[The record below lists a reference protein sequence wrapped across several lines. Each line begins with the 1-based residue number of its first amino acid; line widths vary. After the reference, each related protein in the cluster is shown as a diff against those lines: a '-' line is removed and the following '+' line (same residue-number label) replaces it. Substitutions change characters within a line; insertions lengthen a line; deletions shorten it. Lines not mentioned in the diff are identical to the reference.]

1 MRRFFFIS
9 PLFFCG
15 CRAITRR
22 LIEVFVPAIALFV
35 LTTGCLVDAGKL
47 AGFSNP
53 KLIVKKTMTGFY
65 AEAGSDFNGHLIA
78 DYDPETN
85 KFHIDGTVSSNV
97 SGVVTAEGE
106 RADHLI
112 ELRKAEMNYL
122 VESQRL
128 VGENVKAV
136 GQMLALAAVGG
147 GEAVAKMVDAAAPI
161 LKGSTVTL
169 PGGLGAAL
177 GGIPLPAPT
186 GQTP

>member
-1 MRRFFFIS
+1 MRRFLFIS
-9 PLFFCG
+9 PLFLCG

-22 LIEVFVPAIALFV
+22 LIEVFVPVIALLF
-35 LTTGCLVDAGKL
+35 LTGCLVDAGKL

-53 KLIVKKTMTGFY
+53 KLIVKKTITGFY
-65 AEAGSDFNGHLIA
+65 AEAGSDFNGHLVA

-85 KFHIDGTVSSNV
+85 RFHIDGTVSSNV

-169 PGGLGAAL
+169 PGGLGATL
-177 GGIPLPAPT
+177 GGPVAPPV
-186 GQTP
+186 TP

>member
-1 MRRFFFIS
+1 M
-9 PLFFCG
+9 
-15 CRAITRR
+15 RR
-22 LIEVFVPAIALFV
+22 LIFVCTLAVGMCLNA
-35 LTTGCLVDAGKL
+35 GCLVDAGKL

-78 DYDPETN
+78 DFDPETN

-106 RADHLI
+106 RADHII
-112 ELRKAEMNYL
+112 ELRKSEMNYL

-128 VGENVKAV
+128 VGENMKAA

-161 LKGSTVTL
+161 LKGSALNL
-169 PGGLGAAL
+169 PGGFGATIGAA
-177 GGIPLPAPT
+177 PLPPVPT
-186 GQTP
+186 DPTPPPPGG